1 MSRVL
6 LDHSVPDGLRR
17 RLPGHA
23 VSTAYDEGWDRLGN
37 GELLTQ
43 AEAGGFAVLVTADRN
58 MRHQQNL
65 AGRTTAL
72 VVLPTNRWKT
82 VREHGERIA
91 EAVGQ
96 AAPGSYAEVAFNPQ
110 LRPGRRPKGPGP

>member
-1 MSRVL
+1 VL
-6 LDHSVPDGLRR
+6 A
-17 RLPGHA
+17 GHEVRTSA
-23 VSTAYDEGWDRLGN
+23 EMGWAAISN
-37 GELLTQ
+37 GDLLTQ
-43 AEAGGFAVLVTADRN
+43 AEASGFAVLVTADRN

-65 AGRTTAL
+65 AGRKIAL

-82 VREHGERIA
+82 VRDHGARIA

>member
-17 RLPGHA
+17 LLPGHA

-37 GELLTQ
+37 GDLLTQ

-65 AGRTTAL
+65 AGRRIAL

-82 VREHGERIA
+82 VREHAERIA
-91 EAVGQ
+91 RAVNQ
-96 AAPGSYAEVAFNPQ
+96 ARPGSFAEVAFAPQ
-110 LRPGRRPKGPGP
+110 PRRPKGPGP